1 VLENLRIAERNKGDL
16 ACKEEFIFS
25 LFPDLK
31 RLIKLPGTHLSGGQQ
46 QMLAVARALVA
57 DNRLLLIDE
66 PSEGLAPVIIE
77 QMMEAIRKLSAET
90 TVLLVEQNFVVA
102 SQLAESYVIIEEGRS
117 VQSGRMADLAKDP
130 ETIQRYLGAA

>member
-1 VLENLRIAERNKGDL
+1 
-16 ACKEEFIFS
+16 
-25 LFPDLK
+25 
-31 RLIKLPGTHLSGGQQ
+31 
-46 QMLAVARALVA
+46 MLAVARALVA
-57 DNRLLLIDE
+57 DNKLLLIDE

-77 QMMEAIRKLSAET
+77 QMMAAIRQLSAET

-117 VQSGRMADLAKDP
+117 VKEGAMADLVEDQ